1 MSTTGPPVN
10 RKWRGAALQR
20 TAKMIE
26 VSAPINLELHFQPTV
41 ELISSTRRYVCAF
54 FEPFVTDPDLVSR
67 IGLATHEL
75 LENILK
81 YAADGRTVTRLDL
94 VEDGDKR
101 VLSIETTSRI
111 TPERRAGLE
120 EIFTEMANAS
130 DALSYY
136 QLTMGRARHRRH
148 GSGLGLARVWAEA
161 EMTLSIDFVGD
172 SVTIRAVAILG
183 AEDAS

>member
-1 MSTTGPPVN
+1 MTSTTVPV
-10 RKWRGAALQR
+10 
-20 TAKMIE
+20 
-26 VSAPINLELHFQPTV
+26 NLELRFQPTV
-41 ELISSTRRYVCAF
+41 ELISSTRR
-54 FEPFVTDPDLVSR
+54 FVQAYFQPLISDPDVVSR

-81 YAADGRTVTRLDL
+81 YATDGRTVTRVDL
-94 VEDGDKR
+94 VDDGDDR
-101 VLSIETTSRI
+101 TLSIETTSAV

-136 QLTMGRARHRRH
+136 QLTMGRARHRRQ
-148 GSGLGLARVWAEA
+148 GSGLGLARIWAEA
-161 EMTLSIDFVGD
+161 EMTLSIGFSGD
-172 SVTIRAVAILG
+172 SVTIRAIATLS